1 MAAPVW
7 SKSPG
12 TDSVAIFMNPGQNG
26 DFPTDS

>member
-12 TDSVAIFMNPGQNG
+12 TDSVAIFMNPDG
-26 DFPTDS
+26 DFPTNS